1 MAITIPAIMKALAA
15 PSPTGTGPGPVNVNR
30 RGTLRRDWEHVTEGN
45 RAPKA
50 PTTSFGTRGSEVR
63 ILSLRPSG
71 APLRLGGAG
80 VVQW

>member
-1 MAITIPAIMKALAA
+1 MAITLPAIMKALAA

-45 RAPKA
+45 RAPK
-50 PTTSFGTRGSEVR
+50 GTETVRDEGVRGSNP
-63 ILSLRPSG
+63 LTPTSG